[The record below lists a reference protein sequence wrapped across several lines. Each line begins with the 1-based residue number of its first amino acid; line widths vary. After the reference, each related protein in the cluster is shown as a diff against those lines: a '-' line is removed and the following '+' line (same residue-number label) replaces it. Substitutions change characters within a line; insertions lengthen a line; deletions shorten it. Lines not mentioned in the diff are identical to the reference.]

1 MTRYVGSEKINE
13 IQKLTDIVEVVGRY
27 VNLKRGGKNYMGL
40 CPFHSEKTPS
50 FSVSP
55 EKQLYK
61 CFGCGEGG
69 NVFTFLMKKEGLSFP
84 EALKSLAEKA
94 RVDLPAQGGKDNRPG
109 NKSLIYDTNK
119 FAADFFHKYLLSD
132 KGVAARKYLAG
143 RGIKESS
150 IRQFRLGYAPDAWDS
165 LILLAQS
172 RNIPLSQL
180 QGAGLIIARSG
191 DSGFYD
197 RFRGRL
203 MFPINDHIG
212 RVVGFGGRSLS
223 DSGPKY
229 INSPET
235 ALFNK
240 GRCLYGLDLAKPAIL
255 SERSA
260 LIMEGYT
267 DVIVAHQEGIPNTVG
282 VLGTALTVEHVR
294 LLRQWT
300 PEVTLILDGD
310 AAGRRSSDRSLDILL
325 EEEIE
330 TRVVQLPEAN
340 DPCDFILKEGRDKFM
355 ALASEALDFF
365 SFKMKMAEARHDLS
379 SPTGRINAALELGD
393 TVFRIKDKLIQQEVV
408 KSIAER
414 MSIDEKTFRLRFS
427 KLERRTKGDETG
439 AGIIGG
445 STNYGVETELLGLLL
460 SHNELIERF
469 EAELGINAIKSGGTR
484 EIIHKTLDLYHENGR
499 VGAEDLIPYFMED
512 EQARILATITLGD
525 VKGDQRKGFEDC
537 VNYIKRREDRKEIG
551 YTKDRMNKLNSNQKK
566 EEAEL
571 LREFHERQQRAQL
584 YRKRS

>member
-1 MTRYVGSEKINE
+1 MTRYVGSEQINE

-84 EALKSLAEKA
+84 EALKSLAVKA
-94 RVDLPAQGGKDNRPG
+94 RVDLPAQGGKDNRPDH
-109 NKSLIYDTNK
+109 KSLIYDTNK
-119 FAADFFHKYLLSD
+119 FAAEFFHKYLLSD
-132 KGVAARKYLAG
+132 KGVATRKYLAG

-191 DSGFYD
+191 SSGFYD

-235 ALFNK
+235 TLFNK
-240 GRCLYGLDLAKPAIL
+240 GKCLYGLDLAKPAIL

-267 DVIVAHQEGIPNTVG
+267 DVIVAHQEGIRNTVG
-282 VLGTALTVEHVR
+282 VLGTALTTEHVR

-330 TRVVQLPEAN
+330 ARVVQLPEAN

-427 KLERRTKGDETG
+427 RLERRMKGDETQ
-439 AGIIGG
+439 AGIIDG
-445 STNYGVETELLGLLL
+445 STNYGVETELLGFLL

-469 EAELGINAIKSGGTR
+469 EAELGINAIKSGGAR
-484 EIIHKTLDLYHENGR
+484 EIILKTLDLYHENGR

-537 VNYIKRREDRKEIG
+537 VNHIKRREGRKEID
-551 YTKDRMNKLNSNQKK
+551 YTKERMNKLNSNQKK
-566 EEAEL
+566 EETEL